1 MSNERV
7 NFVKI
12 TGIIAEY
19 NPFHNGHKYQIEEAR
34 KFSDSIVSIMSGS
47 FVQRGG
53 IAITDKWTRAQIA
66 INNGVDLVLELPVIY
81 SMNTAQKFASGAV
94 KLLDKTKVIDNLC
107 FGSECG
113 DIKKLSDA
121 AEILLTESKD
131 ISAKIKS
138 FLDSGM
144 SYPMAREKAHKGHIE
159 SGILS
164 EPNNILAIE
173 YIKALMKN
181 NSKIKP
187 VTLTRK
193 GTGYHD
199 NFSNGNMA
207 SASAIRDMI
216 IKGEK
221 IEEFVP
227 RDDFRIYDE
236 SMLDASVISKLR
248 TMTKG
253 ELSNINDVTEGLEN
267 RIKDAINFSSSIDEL
282 CNNIKTKRYPMS
294 RIRRIVFSALLGITK
309 DIINEDVN
317 YVRILAMN
325 ETGAKILK
333 EIKEK
338 SEFDIITKVAD
349 YKKDSLPFKKDI
361 LSTDIFALCGREKMG
376 MDFRKS
382 PIIIK

>member
-1 MSNERV
+1 MSKERV

-34 KFSDSIVSIMSGS
+34 KFSDGIVAIMSGS

-66 INNGVDLVLELPVIY
+66 AENGVDLVLELPVIY

-94 KLLDKTKVIDNLC
+94 KILDKTNVIDNLY

-121 AEILLTESKD
+121 AKILLSEGEE
-131 ISAKIKS
+131 ISQKIKS
-138 FLDSGM
+138 LLDSGM
-144 SYPMAREKAHKGHIE
+144 SYPMAREKAYEGHIE
-159 SGILS
+159 NGILS
-164 EPNNILAIE
+164 KPNNILAIE
-173 YIKALMKN
+173 YIKALMQSG
-181 NSKIKP
+181 SKIKP
-187 VTLTRK
+187 VTLARK

-199 NFSNGNMA
+199 SFSSENIA
-207 SASAIRDMI
+207 SASAIREMI
-216 IKGEK
+216 FKGEK
-221 IEEFVP
+221 VDKLVP
-227 RDDFRIYDE
+227 CDDFRIYDE
-236 SMLDASVISKLR
+236 SILNASVISKLR
-248 TMTKG
+248 TMTKE

-267 RIKDAINFSSSIDEL
+267 RIKEAINFAASTDEL
-282 CNNIKTKRYPMS
+282 CNIVKTKRYPMS

-317 YVRILAMN
+317 YVRVLAAN
-325 ETGAKILK
+325 ETGAKIIK

-338 SEFDIITKVAD
+338 SEIDIITKVAD
-349 YKKDSLPFKKDI
+349 YKKDSLPFEKDI
-361 LSTDIFALCGREKMG
+361 LSTDIFALCGGERMG
-376 MDFRKS
+376 LDFRKS
-382 PIIIK
+382 PVIIK